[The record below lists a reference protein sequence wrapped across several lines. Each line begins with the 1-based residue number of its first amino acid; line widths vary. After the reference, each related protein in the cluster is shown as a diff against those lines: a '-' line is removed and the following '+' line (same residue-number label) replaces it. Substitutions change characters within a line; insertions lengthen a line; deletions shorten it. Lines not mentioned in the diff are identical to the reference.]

1 MSGDR
6 MDRSSV
12 QRTLDLLKEIKG
24 SNTFYDL
31 HVHPFEVMYAPLAY
45 HPSSDCKGLFSA
57 GSMEYIP
64 PETGAM
70 NLQKR
75 EDRAAKEFGQDLR
88 AKVALLN
95 SRRIYAHTGPK
106 VLAAQ
111 MDLCAIDRS
120 LLLPIMGEEETGVG
134 PLRLMREMF
143 GDDDRF
149 LFGYC
154 LPNNIPND
162 KVADNVNRVV
172 DEYGVKALKIHPA
185 VTGIDLS
192 SQAGRDR
199 VEAILDAS
207 KKAKLKVVIHGGKS
221 PECENR
227 HAVSYGTLDNL
238 QHIDWSI
245 TPETVVIAHSG
256 CYGHS
261 ASEVQETALPIIDR
275 LLERH
280 PHLVV
285 DTSGIGFEVLCKV
298 LQSIDA
304 QRIVFGSDS
313 LYEAQWASM
322 LRLWCAL
329 EQTSI
334 KPEDH
339 LLQIVSINP
348 TSFFNV
354 ENGPALIMHGQTDI
368 VVQTAGSPASC
379 T

>member
-1 MSGDR
+1 
-6 MDRSSV
+6 
-12 QRTLDLLKEIKG
+12 
-24 SNTFYDL
+24 
-31 HVHPFEVMYAPLAY
+31 MYAPLAY

-95 SRRIYAHTGPK
+95 SRRIYAHTGPE

-227 HAVSYGTLDNL
+227 QAVSYGTLDNL

-245 TPETVVIAHSG
+245 TPETVVIAHGG
-256 CYGHS
+256 CFGHS
-261 ASEVQETALPIIDR
+261 VCEAREDVLPIMDR

-280 PHLVV
+280 SHLVV
-285 DTSGIGFEVLCKV
+285 DTSGVGFEVLCQMLQNIDSQKV
-298 LQSIDA
+298 L
-304 QRIVFGSDS
+304 FGSDS
-313 LYEAQWASM
+313 LYETQWAAM
-322 LRLWCAL
+322 IKLWCAL
-329 EQTSI
+329 EQTVI
-334 KPEDH
+334 RPEEA
-339 LLQIVSINP
+339 LVRIASINP
-348 TSFFNV
+348 ASLFDTEKCIALQRDAQSEPVFKQV
-354 ENGPALIMHGQTDI
+354 GSRGVDPA
-368 VVQTAGSPASC
+368 
-379 T
+379 